1 VNRSLLLPLIAALTL
16 AGCASVPPE
25 DATGTGDGTAAT
37 DPQASASPPPSMT
50 GNRAASDPPGSRQA
64 TDEAAPPDDLWER
77 IRRGYAIPGHDN
89 PRVARQFNDY
99 ASYGDYWLRVSRRA
113 QPYLHPIVETLDDR
127 GIPLELALLPIVE
140 SAFRPFAYSH
150 GRAAGI
156 WQFIPA
162 TGRHY
167 GLEQNW
173 WYDGRRDV
181 LAATEAAV
189 DYLSYLGEMFEGD
202 WLLAIAA
209 YNAGEGT
216 VQRAIE
222 RNRRAGRP
230 TDYWSLDLPEETM
243 NYVPRLLAISELV
256 ADPERHGIELEPI
269 ANRPAVEQIEL
280 DRQIDLALAA
290 DLADIDMETLYRLN
304 PGYNRWATPPTGPH
318 RLLLPRDRARA
329 FRARLA
335 EQPDNAWMRWQRHQ
349 IARGETLGG
358 IAAQYHITVDSLR
371 SANDLDGALI
381 RAGDHLLV
389 PIASRPTGEYVMT
402 AGARQQK
409 TRNRQRDEGERRLY
423 TVRSGDSFWS
433 IAQRFGV
440 GVRPLARWNGM
451 APGDTLGVGEQ
462 LVVWT
467 QRGTGDP
474 QPDRRARPGI
484 AAGDRLQSVTYSV
497 REGDSL
503 YRIARQF
510 NVSIDDLQRWNDLSA
525 DAYLQPGQS
534 LRMRVD
540 VTAQSSP

>member
-1 VNRSLLLPLIAALTL
+1 MNRSLVLPLAAALVL
-16 AGCASVPPE
+16 AGCASVPPQGNP
-25 DATGTGDGTAAT
+25 TGGGAPSASDTR
-37 DPQASASPPPSMT
+37 ASASTPPATASR
-50 GNRAASDPPGSRQA
+50 RATETRDRSQA
-64 TDEAAPPDDLWER
+64 ADDSAAPDNLWER

-89 PRVARQFNDY
+89 PRVERQFNDY
-99 ASYGDYWLRVSRRA
+99 VSYGDYWLRVSRRA
-113 QPYLHPIVETLDDR
+113 QPYLYPIVETLEARD
-127 GIPLELALLPIVE
+127 IPLELALLPIVE

-156 WQFIPA
+156 WQFVPA

-181 LAATEAAV
+181 LAATDAAV
-189 DYLSYLGEMFEGD
+189 NYLSYLGEMFDGD

-216 VQRAIE
+216 VQRAIR
-222 RNRRAGRP
+222 RNRQAGRP
-230 TDYWSLDLPEETM
+230 TDYWSLDLPQETM

-256 ADPERHGIELEPI
+256 ANPERHGIELEPI

-290 DLADIDMETLYRLN
+290 DLAGIDMETLYRLN

-318 RLLLPRDRARA
+318 RLLLPRDRAQA
-329 FRARLA
+329 FRAGLA
-335 EQPDNAWMRWQRHQ
+335 EQADSAWMRWQRHP

-358 IAAQYHITVDSLR
+358 IAEQYHITVDSLR
-371 SANDLDGALI
+371 SANDLDSNTI

-389 PIASRPTGEYVMT
+389 PIASRPSGEYAMT
-402 AGARQQK
+402 ADARQER
-409 TRNRQRDEGERRLY
+409 TRNRQRDDGKRRLY

-433 IAQRFGV
+433 IAQRFGI
-440 GVRPLARWNGM
+440 GVRSLARWNGM

-467 QRGTGDP
+467 QQGSDDS
-474 QPDRRARPGI
+474 QPGRSVRPGI
-484 AAGDRLQSVTYSV
+484 ASTDRLQSVTYSV

-510 NVSIDDLQRWNDLSA
+510 NVSIGDLQRWNDLSA
-525 DAYLQPGQS
+525 NTYLQPGQS

-540 VTAQSSP
+540 VTAQSD

>member
-1 VNRSLLLPLIAALTL
+1 VNRSLLLPLVAALIL
-16 AGCASVPPE
+16 AGCASAPP
-25 DATGTGDGTAAT
+25 DGGSPTAPGPTSADGSPTPPGPGASTAAEQ
-37 DPQASASPPPSMT
+37 P
-50 GNRAASDPPGSRQA
+50 
-64 TDEAAPPDDLWER
+64 APPDDLWER

-89 PRVARQFNDY
+89 PRVERQFNDY

-113 QPYLHPIVETLDDR
+113 QPYLYPIVETLEAND
-127 GIPLELALLPIVE
+127 IPLELALLPIVE

-150 GRAAGI
+150 GQAAGI
-156 WQFIPA
+156 WQFVPA

-189 DYLSYLGEMFEGD
+189 NYLSYLGEMFDGD

-230 TDYWSLDLPEETM
+230 TDYWSLDLPRETM

-256 ADPERHGIELEPI
+256 ADPARHGIELEPI
-269 ANRPAVEQIEL
+269 ANRPAVEAVEV

-290 DLADIDMETLYRLN
+290 DLANIDMETLYRLN

-318 RLLLPRDRARA
+318 RLLLPRARAEA

-335 EQPDNAWMRWQRHQ
+335 EQPDEAWMRWQRHR
-349 IARGETLGG
+349 IAQGETLGE
-358 IAAQYHITVDSLR
+358 IAGQYHITVDSLR
-371 SANDLDGALI
+371 SANDLNGSMI

-389 PIASRPTGEYVMT
+389 PIASRPTGEYAMT
-402 AGARQQK
+402 ADARREK
-409 TRNRQRDEGERRLY
+409 TRNRQRDEGERQLY
-423 TVRSGDSFWS
+423 TVRAGDSFWS

-467 QRGTGDP
+467 QSGSGGA
-474 QPDRRARPGI
+474 QPARRARAGI
-484 AAGDRLQSVTYSV
+484 TSASRLQSVTYSV
-497 REGDSL
+497 RDGDSL

-510 NVSIDDLQRWNDLSA
+510 NVTIADLRRWNDLSA
-525 DAYLQPGQS
+525 NTYLQPGQS
-534 LRMRVD
+534 IEMRVD
-540 VTAQSSP
+540 VTAQTDS

>member
-1 VNRSLLLPLIAALTL
+1 MNRLLLLPLAAALVL
-16 AGCASVPPE
+16 AGCASVPPQGNP
-25 DATGTGDGTAAT
+25 TGGGAPSASDTR
-37 DPQASASPPPSMT
+37 ASASTPPATASR
-50 GNRAASDPPGSRQA
+50 RATETRDRSQA
-64 TDEAAPPDDLWER
+64 ADDSAAPDNLWER

-89 PRVARQFNDY
+89 PRVERQFNDY
-99 ASYGDYWLRVSRRA
+99 VSYGDYWLRVSRRA
-113 QPYLHPIVETLDDR
+113 QPYLYPIVETLEARD
-127 GIPLELALLPIVE
+127 IPLELALLPIVE

-156 WQFIPA
+156 WQFVPA

-181 LAATEAAV
+181 LAATDAAV
-189 DYLSYLGEMFEGD
+189 NYLSYLGEMFDGD

-216 VQRAIE
+216 VQRAIR
-222 RNRRAGRP
+222 RNRQAGRP
-230 TDYWSLDLPEETM
+230 TDYWSLDLPQETM

-256 ADPERHGIELEPI
+256 ANPERHGIELEPI

-290 DLADIDMETLYRLN
+290 DLAGIDMETLYRLN

-318 RLLLPRDRARA
+318 RLLLPRDRTQA
-329 FRARLA
+329 FRAGLA
-335 EQPDNAWMRWQRHQ
+335 EQADSAWMRWQRHP

-358 IAAQYHITVDSLR
+358 IAEQYHITVDSLR
-371 SANDLDGALI
+371 SANDLDSNTI

-389 PIASRPTGEYVMT
+389 PIASRPSGEYAMT
-402 AGARQQK
+402 ADARQER
-409 TRNRQRDEGERRLY
+409 TRNRQRDDGERRLY

-433 IAQRFGV
+433 IAQRFGI
-440 GVRPLARWNGM
+440 GVRSLARWNGM

-467 QRGTGDP
+467 QQGSDDS
-474 QPDRRARPGI
+474 QPGRSVRPGI
-484 AAGDRLQSVTYSV
+484 ASADRLQSVTYSV

-510 NVSIDDLQRWNDLSA
+510 NVSIGDLQRWNDLSA
-525 DAYLQPGQS
+525 NTYLQPGQS

-540 VTAQSSP
+540 VTAQSD